1 MGCSDISLNR
11 WLVARETLSTA
22 TYNKIQ
28 YKVWGIIQL
37 RRGWGAA
44 GQAQAKDWERCGN
57 IQCPNRNSWEQE
69 PQKDVLTVQCLEGKG
84 GKDIPDVCKKKK
96 YFYCFLV
103 NIFKKEEFEL
113 KLKLHTVYGTTTGQ
127 SGQVYH
133 CSQTLRATWHNNLN
147 N

>member
-11 WLVARETLSTA
+11 WVVARETLSTA

-44 GQAQAKDWERCGN
+44 GQAQAEEWERCGN
-57 IQCPNRNSWEQE
+57 IQCLNRNSWEQE

-96 YFYCFLV
+96 IFLLFSSKH
-103 NIFKKEEFEL
+103 IKERGIWTETQTAYSLWYYYWAVRSGISVLSNL
-113 KLKLHTVYGTTTGQ
+113 KSNMTQ
-127 SGQVYH
+127 
-133 CSQTLRATWHNNLN
+133 
-147 N
+147 

>member
-11 WLVARETLSTA
+11 WVVARETLSTA

-44 GQAQAKDWERCGN
+44 GQAQAEEWERCGN
-57 IQCPNRNSWEQE
+57 IQCLNRNSWEQE

-96 YFYCFLV
+96 KFLLFSSKH
-103 NIFKKEEFEL
+103 IKERGIWTETQTAYSLWYYYWAVRSGISVLSNL
-113 KLKLHTVYGTTTGQ
+113 KSNMTQ
-127 SGQVYH
+127 
-133 CSQTLRATWHNNLN
+133 
-147 N
+147 